1 MNRITSSV
9 GALCFAVLAAGAAQA
24 QTPQPA
30 PAAPGQDS
38 GMMPGRWQRPRG
50 AGPAMNPQR
59 RAQLMQMIQERFAQ
73 RVQARLGLTS
83 QQMDRL
89 RAEMRTD
96 RDQRQQLADQERTL
110 RQAIGDQLRPGVAA
124 NQDSLSR
131 LLDAVAAN
139 HVARAQLEQQ
149 ELRNLSFLTPVQ
161 KAQLLLMR
169 QMLMQRVQSIRE
181 GRMGGMGGAGRAF
194 GGRPGPSAGPQGQG
208 PQQGP
213 GPQ

>member
-1 MNRITSSV
+1 MKRLVTNI
-9 GALCFAVLAAGAAQA
+9 GALGLIAVAAGLAQA
-24 QTPQPA
+24 QNPPPA
-30 PAAPGQDS
+30 PETGGRGGGGQDS
-38 GMMPGRWQRPRG
+38 GAARMYWQRPMR
-50 AGPAMNPQR
+50 PAMDPAR
-59 RAQLMQMIQERFAQ
+59 RQQLMEQIQERFAQ
-73 RVQARLGLTS
+73 RVQARLGLTN

-96 RDQRQQLADQERTL
+96 RDQHRQLGDQEQAL

-169 QMLMQRVQSIRE
+169 QMLMQRVQTIRE
-181 GRMGGMGGAGRAF
+181 GRTGGAGRAF
-194 GGRPGPSAGPQGQG
+194 SGRQG
-208 PQQGP
+208 PPPGDQGP